1 MAFGGVH
8 YFEKGDDA
16 MRWKQF
22 LTPVQ
27 SFNTIE
33 ADAYMKR
40 SKADAYTLLDVRQ
53 PKEYESEHLPGAKL
67 IPLPDLGQRLAE
79 LNAEIPTIVYCAIG
93 GRSRIAAQMLAS
105 KGFKEIYNLSGGIK
119 AWASKKAIGKEELG
133 LNVFSGKESPEETL
147 IIAYS
152 LEAGLRE
159 FYLAMTEK
167 IDNDKT
173 AALFEKLSTI
183 EVKHQDRL
191 FNEFNRL
198 TGASMDQEEFEKKM
212 VAPRMEGGLTTD
224 EYLAL
229 YQPDLAIPLEVISLA
244 MAIEAQ
250 ALDLYQRAADR
261 ADKDDTQNV
270 LLRIADEERAHLAQL
285 GRLLETV

>member
-1 MAFGGVH
+1 
-8 YFEKGDDA
+8 

-22 LTPVQ
+22 FTPVQ
-27 SFNTIE
+27 SFNAIE
-33 ADAYMKR
+33 ADEYMKR
-40 SKADAYTLLDVRQ
+40 SNANAYTLLDVRQ

-67 IPLPDLGQRLAE
+67 IPLPDLGQRIDE
-79 LNAEIPTIVYCAIG
+79 LNAESPTIVYCAIG

-105 KGFKEIYNLSGGIK
+105 KGFTETYNLSGGIK
-119 AWASKKAIGKEELG
+119 AWEKKKAVGKEELG
-133 LNVFSGKESPEETL
+133 LNMFSGKESPEETL

-159 FYLAMTEK
+159 FYLEMAEK
-167 IDNDKT
+167 IDNDTT
-173 AALFEKLSTI
+173 AALFKKLATI

-191 FNEFNRL
+191 FNEFRRL
-198 TGASMDQEEFEKKM
+198 SGTTLDRDEFEKNK
-212 VAPRMEGGLTTD
+212 VAPQMEGGLTTD

-229 YQPDLAIPLEVISLA
+229 YQPDLAVPLEVISLA

-261 ADKDDTQNV
+261 ADTEDTQKA
-270 LLRIADEERAHLAQL
+270 LLRIADEERAHLEQL
-285 GRLLETV
+285 GRLLESV